1 MPVSRAASAIESDEI
16 YYTRTEVVD
25 YCKETRN
32 LRTVTEGTIL
42 RATYEGRKLLK
53 GTKIGN
59 RLYYARSDVDRWLA
73 ACKQV

>member
-1 MPVSRAASAIESDEI
+1 MSRVASVIDSDEV
-16 YYTRTEVVD
+16 YFTRAELVEHCRNV
-25 YCKETRN
+25 RN
-32 LRTVTEGTIL
+32 LKSVTEGTIL